1 MTKFFNKFKR
11 PCFWTIF
18 GPFSFIS
25 LENLVLSCTT
35 SYGFLAPCQNIEK
48 NGLTDRRMEGQT
60 EGQKDRRKDGQKDRQ
75 IFFHRTLLITARGP
89 KVQKACT
96 FWDYSSVKIGF
107 NMINTCHTLSIVY
120 TMLVKIH

>member
-60 EGQKDRRKDGQKDRQ
+60 EGQKDRRTDERMERRTDRS
-75 IFFHRTLLITARGP
+75 FFIGPFWLLPG
-89 KVQKACT
+89 VQKACT